1 LRRDAYRKGK
11 TGVGLAAM
19 NWKAWL
25 HGFGAAVIGGAASA
39 AAATFAE
46 PQDFNFTHAGL
57 IALAKV
63 VAAGAAMPALA
74 YLKQSPLPN
83 STKDSTQ
90 R

>member
-1 LRRDAYRKGK
+1 
-11 TGVGLAAM
+11 M

-39 AAATFAE
+39 GAAAFAE
-46 PQDFNFTHAGL
+46 PRDFNFTHSGL

-74 YLKQSPLPN
+74 YLKQSPLPSGSVT
-83 STKDSTQ
+83 STPQ
-90 R
+90 QEPQQ